1 MFEWRQ
7 PGDVSMQ
14 NQFQFS
20 NLRAAFLAF
29 TGLVAA
35 AAAHADPGKD
45 LGAATPVAMA
55 TTPQQC
61 NDADAIPTKLGYP
74 TGTTF
79 RLTDAGLVVLKQP
92 RAVTVGNWEP
102 EWPNTGN

>member
-1 MFEWRQ
+1 
-7 PGDVSMQ
+7 MQ
-14 NQFQFS
+14 NQFQFF
-20 NLRAAFLAF
+20 NLRAAVLGLA
-29 TGLVAA
+29 GLVAA

-45 LGAATPVAMA
+45 LGAASPVAMA
-55 TTPQQC
+55 TAPQQC
-61 NDADAIPTKLGYP
+61 NDADVALSKLRYP

-79 RLTDAGLVVLKQP
+79 KLTDAGLVVLKQP